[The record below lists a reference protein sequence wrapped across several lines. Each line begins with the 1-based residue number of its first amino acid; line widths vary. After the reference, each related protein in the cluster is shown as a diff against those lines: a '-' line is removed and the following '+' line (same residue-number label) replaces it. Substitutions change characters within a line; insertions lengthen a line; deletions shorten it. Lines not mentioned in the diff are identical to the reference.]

1 MGAQQN
7 EHILTGDDQDQRPQD
22 ERQYAEH
29 DLACENAVWF
39 SRCIKGDTE
48 GIRGLVLMSQ
58 TTMPPSVSAQN
69 VCGERASTS
78 APLAAG
84 SSVWTCGIK

>member
-1 MGAQQN
+1 MTT
-7 EHILTGDDQDQRPQD
+7 TGDDEDQRPQD

-48 GIRGLVLMSQ
+48 GIKGLVLMSQ
-58 TTMPPSVSAQN
+58 TTMRPSVSAQN

>member
-1 MGAQQN
+1 MSDGVSPSP
-7 EHILTGDDQDQRPQD
+7 LLQRPQD
-22 ERQYAEH
+22 ERPYAEH
-29 DLACENAVWF
+29 DVACENAVWF

-48 GIRGLVLMSQ
+48 GIKGLVPMSLN
-58 TTMPPSVSAQN
+58 TTPMLPSVSAQN

-84 SSVWTCGIK
+84 SSVWTCGNQ